1 MEHAQPRAQLLTPK
15 QAAKHYGFGVS
26 TLAKM
31 RLQGGGPAYYK
42 IGAKVLY
49 DGDEIDAWLLSKR
62 VTNTSQCEQR
72 LAADR
77 S

>member
-15 QAAKHYGFGVS
+15 QAAKDYGFGLS
-26 TLAKM
+26 TLAKW

-49 DGDEIDAWLLSKR
+49 DGDEIAAWLASKR
-62 VTNTSQCEQR
+62 VTSTSQVEG
-72 LAADR
+72 
-77 S
+77 